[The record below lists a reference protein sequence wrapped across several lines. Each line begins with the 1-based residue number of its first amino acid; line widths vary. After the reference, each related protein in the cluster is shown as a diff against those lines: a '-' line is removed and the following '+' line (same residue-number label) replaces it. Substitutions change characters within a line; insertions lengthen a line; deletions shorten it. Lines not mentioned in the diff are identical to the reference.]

1 MGHHMIS
8 EIFKFALVEEPC
20 LVGGQPSRV
29 PSARMSQMID
39 LPSTRY
45 TQCTITGWWFGTW
58 LLFSIMH
65 GIILPIDFHIFQR
78 GRSTTNQIIREV
90 YLHVAIVPLFSWLH
104 HVKVQ
109 CLTCL
114 MVIYRQLPMTL
125 REIRSPSFEKSP
137 MVSCGAPPKKSLL
150 KSINFPWFDHRF
162 WWVTKCNQASLY
174 PFIYIG
180 SQV

>member
-65 GIILPIDFHIFQR
+65 GIILPIDFHIFQD
-78 GRSTTNQIIREV
+78 GWSHQPVFISIYSTSSSLNLGSDPNVSRCGAQDLFGLRHAALRPLACRLSV
-90 YLHVAIVPLFSWLH
+90 GLHDPGASLWL
-104 HVKVQ
+104 
-109 CLTCL
+109 LGFGE
-114 MVIYRQLPMTL
+114 
-125 REIRSPSFEKSP
+125 EIRKPYRMVPPSYKLVYKP
-137 MVSCGAPPKKSLL
+137 
-150 KSINFPWFDHRF
+150 H
-162 WWVTKCNQASLY
+162 
-174 PFIYIG
+174 
-180 SQV
+180 